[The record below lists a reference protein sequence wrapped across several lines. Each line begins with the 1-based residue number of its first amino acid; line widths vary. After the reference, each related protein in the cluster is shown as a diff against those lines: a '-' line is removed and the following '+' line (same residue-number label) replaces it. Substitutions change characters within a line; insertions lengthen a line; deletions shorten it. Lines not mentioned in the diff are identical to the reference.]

1 MRYALTPIAVV
12 GEEVL
17 ALLQRNLARA
27 HTLRHPLLQVA
38 HEFLRVVLH
47 VVEHLLDGLALK
59 HLVDAILAVL
69 DGDMDGIGV
78 AEQVV
83 EVTENL
89 LVGTDKEDTEIVGL
103 LGSQAMD
110 RQHVRDVIVGHE
122 VGDLAVAIAGDVL
135 DGTLA
140 RRTLVEALDRDDR
153 EELVN
158 GPAIWQRLKE

>member
-1 MRYALTPIAVV
+1 M
-12 GEEVL
+12 
-17 ALLQRNLARA
+17 
-27 HTLRHPLLQVA
+27 
-38 HEFLRVVLH
+38 
-47 VVEHLLDGLALK
+47 
-59 HLVDAILAVL
+59 
-69 DGDMDGIGV
+69 
-78 AEQVV
+78 

-122 VGDLAVAIAGDVL
+122 VGDLAVAVAGDVL

-140 RRTLVEALDRDDR
+140 GRTLVEALDRDDR